1 MKKRKCTMQWFF
13 LTDNFTIPGKVQQI
27 QSSVM
32 SDKKL
37 RTCVN
42 LFEFIFNV
50 FFLFQ
55 FMFLQRCRS
64 VKIPFL
70 SLNNIG
76 DGTFCLLISVIV
88 VVMQRL
94 AWSNYHMGVRH
105 SFFYLEGRNFVWGI
119 NQANVRSCTVHVDS
133 IKSFI
138 YPTNA
143 HKLL

>member
-1 MKKRKCTMQWFF
+1 MQLFF

-50 FFLFQ
+50 FFLLQ
-55 FMFLQRCRS
+55 FTFLQRCRS

-94 AWSNYHMGVRH
+94 A
-105 SFFYLEGRNFVWGI
+105 
-119 NQANVRSCTVHVDS
+119 
-133 IKSFI
+133 
-138 YPTNA
+138 
-143 HKLL
+143 